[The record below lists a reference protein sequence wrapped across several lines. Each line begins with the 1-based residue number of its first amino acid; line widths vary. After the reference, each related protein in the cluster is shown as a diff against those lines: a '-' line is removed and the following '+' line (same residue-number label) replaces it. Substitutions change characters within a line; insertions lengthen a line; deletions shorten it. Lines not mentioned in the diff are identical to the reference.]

1 MGRLGFGSLLGL
13 QQQGPR
19 GLAWECLHTG
29 AQFRSGSAPL
39 PIAPQG
45 AAGSYQPLAAA
56 LFKQMRL
63 CGVDL

>member
-1 MGRLGFGSLLGL
+1 MGRLGFGPLLGL

-19 GLAWECLHTG
+19 GLAWECLQTG

-45 AAGSYQPLAAA
+45 AKDSHQPLAAA